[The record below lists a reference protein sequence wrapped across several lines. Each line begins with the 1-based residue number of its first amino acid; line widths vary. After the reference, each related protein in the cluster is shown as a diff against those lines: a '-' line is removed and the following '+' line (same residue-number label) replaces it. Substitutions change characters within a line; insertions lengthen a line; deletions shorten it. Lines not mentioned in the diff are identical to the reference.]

1 MSKDLFVF
9 IEDNNSIKDISLQLL
24 SEAQR
29 IKRQHSSHIDDVV
42 ALYLTSEDIDIS
54 TLYMHGADKV
64 ILVKN
69 DLLSP
74 YHTMIYAEVI
84 KEVVDVYKPSILL
97 IGGSI
102 TGRDLA
108 PRVSAKL
115 ETGLTADTTHLTVE
129 DETGL
134 FLMTRPAFGGNINAT
149 IICDEKTPQ
158 MATVRNNVFEKEK
171 FDLPVHEPIN
181 FTATISSKSNIKIL
195 KETPKPKNDIDI
207 TSAKIVVSGGRG
219 VSDCFEALKG
229 IAKYLDGEVGAS
241 RAVVDQHIASKE
253 IQVGQTGTTVRPVIY
268 FACGISGAIQH
279 TAGMDKSELIIALNT
294 DESAPIFD
302 IADIGLVVNAKE
314 VLPILQKRLEQI
326 ASSAN

>member
-1 MSKDLFVF
+1 MSKDCFVF
-9 IEDNNSIKDISLQLL
+9 IEETNDIKDISLQLL

-29 IKRQHSSHIDDVV
+29 IKQQHLSHIDNVV

-54 TLYMHGADKV
+54 SLYKHGADKV
-64 ILVKN
+64 ILVK
-69 DLLSP
+69 DEKLSP
-74 YHTMIYAEVI
+74 YHTVIYADVI
-84 KEVVDVYKPSILL
+84 KQVVDEYNPSIFL

-115 ETGLTADTTHLTVE
+115 QTGLTADTTHLTIE

-149 IICDEKTPQ
+149 IICSEKTPQ
-158 MATVRNNVFEKEK
+158 MATVRNNVFEKEA
-171 FDLPVHEPIN
+171 FNLPEIDPIIFN
-181 FTATISSKSNIKIL
+181 PVITIKSNIKVL
-195 KETPKPKNDIDI
+195 NETSKPKHDSDI
-207 TSAKIVVSGGRG
+207 TNAKIIVSGGRG
-219 VSDCFEALKG
+219 VSECFDVLDG

-241 RAVVDQHIASKE
+241 RAVVDKHIASKE

-294 DESAPIFD
+294 DSSAPIFD

-314 VLPILQKRLEQI
+314 VLPLLQERLKGI
-326 ASSAN
+326 AQAAR